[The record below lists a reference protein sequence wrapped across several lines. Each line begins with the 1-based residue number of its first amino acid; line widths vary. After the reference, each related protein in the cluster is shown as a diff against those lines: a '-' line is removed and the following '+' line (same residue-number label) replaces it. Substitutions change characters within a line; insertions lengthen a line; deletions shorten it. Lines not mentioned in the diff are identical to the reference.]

1 MATTAAANKRY
12 DRAKTHFEH
21 MFEDGVVPKT
31 FKSEDE
37 AAAGEA
43 LSGEY
48 AEAARE
54 RYMTSGKK
62 GKDIKGD
69 EWLFAEQARSDV
81 DKATK
86 KAKESQ
92 ELENQ
97 RLENSRSITEI
108 IMAGTNP
115 GYGPRGDTPERKEAL
130 ELVRRGKG
138 GNA

>member
-1 MATTAAANKRY
+1 
-12 DRAKTHFEH
+12 

-43 LSGEY
+43 LTSEY
-48 AEAARE
+48 TEAARE
-54 RYMTSGKK
+54 RYMTSDKK

-69 EWLFAEQARSDV
+69 EWLFAEQAKTDV
-81 DKATK
+81 GKATKAMAEAQK
-86 KAKESQ
+86 KAKEAL
-92 ELENQ
+92 ELENR
-97 RLENSRSITEI
+97 RLEDFRTVTE
-108 IMAGTNP
+108 MATTNP
-115 GYGPRGDTPERKEAL
+115 GYGPRGDTPERREAL